1 MAGACSGCPT
11 SFSARRTEPQ
21 SGLQRGVALPVDLMP
36 QDEHE
41 IREVLL
47 RYATGI
53 DRRDWSLFA
62 TCFAEDFVGDYGSFG
77 CWTGAQQI
85 TQYMRNAHAALGPT
99 LHRLTNIDIRQQ
111 GTATQSRTYVDALL
125 MSAEV
130 DGEPRQGIGYY
141 DDEWNKTSEGWK
153 IRRRRFT
160 LVRQI

>member
-1 MAGACSGCPT
+1 
-11 SFSARRTEPQ
+11 
-21 SGLQRGVALPVDLMP
+21 VALPVNLMP

-53 DRRDWSLFA
+53 DRRDWPLLA

-77 CWTGAQQI
+77 YWTGAQQI
-85 TQYMRNAHAALGPT
+85 TQYMRDAHAALGPT
-99 LHRLTNIDIRQQ
+99 LHRLSNIDIRQQ
-111 GTATQSRTYVDALL
+111 GTATRSRTYVDALL

-141 DDEWNKTSEGWK
+141 DDEWSKTGAGWK
-153 IRRRRFT
+153 IRRRTFT